1 MLPRAPGPID
11 GWRILV
17 TDDNPNKLYAL
28 TEILRNAGHCVFA
41 AYDGESALEL
51 VRLLPDLHLLIA
63 NTRLGAVDG
72 AELMSRTR
80 ALKPTLP
87 MLHVSHAR
95 ESDAGLPAGVP
106 TLHEPF
112 TANDLLVAIGSLIR

>member
-1 MLPRAPGPID
+1 MLPRASGPTS

-17 TDDNPNKLYAL
+17 TDDNPRKLYAL

-51 VRLLPDLHLLIA
+51 VTLLPDLHLLIA

-72 AELMSRTR
+72 PELMSRTR

-87 MLHVSHAR
+87 ILHVGHNQ
-95 ESDAGLPAGVP
+95 ESDNGLPAGVP

-112 TANDLLVAIGSLIR
+112 TPNELLALIGSLII